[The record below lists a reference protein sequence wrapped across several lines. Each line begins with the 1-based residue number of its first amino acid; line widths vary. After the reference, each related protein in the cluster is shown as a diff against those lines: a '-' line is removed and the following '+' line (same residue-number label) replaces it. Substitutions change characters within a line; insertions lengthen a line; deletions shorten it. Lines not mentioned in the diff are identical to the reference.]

1 MHIYAT
7 KCTYTRRIAQ
17 IGDELLTAFLTKRK
31 KEDVKGWIRPDG
43 DPGSIAEKA
52 LTNMVFEKAVE
63 YYRSPTEFIAM

>member
-7 KCTYTRRIAQ
+7 NCSPRSSQK
-17 IGDELLTAFLTKRK
+17 EK

-43 DPGSIAEKA
+43 DPSSIAEKA

-63 YYRSPTEFIAM
+63 YHRSPTEFIAM

>member
-7 KCTYTRRIAQ
+7 NCTYTRR
-17 IGDELLTAFLTKRK
+17 TADRVPHK

-43 DPGSIAEKA
+43 DLGSIAEKA

-63 YYRSPTEFIAM
+63 YLYSHLH

>member
-7 KCTYTRRIAQ
+7 NCTNRRR
-17 IGDELLTAFLTKRK
+17 TADRVPHKKR
-31 KEDVKGWIRPDG
+31 ENVKGWIRPDG

-63 YYRSPTEFIAM
+63 YYKSPTKFIS